1 MADKLSNP
9 TVKIKFLFFCHVSI
23 LSKSIWNINNK
34 TSSKRM
40 DLTKGPEKLEINDSQ
55 TEADEDFSLIR
66 QFIQGNES
74 TFRTLV
80 IKHKEK
86 VRNLVFITLS
96 DSEFVDDISQDVFIS
111 VYHKLKEFR
120 FESKFT
126 TWLYRITVNKCRDYL
141 RKKKVRSIFVP
152 IGDSDREYPTG
163 PFSENIDIPNLV
175 RNAIDKLPEKLK
187 EPLVLRDID
196 GLSYKEIADQLGTE
210 VGTIKSRIFRAREN
224 LKFILEPYQKELRS

>member
-1 MADKLSNP
+1 
-9 TVKIKFLFFCHVSI
+9 
-23 LSKSIWNINNK
+23 
-34 TSSKRM
+34 M
-40 DLTKGPEKLEINDSQ
+40 DLTKEPEKLEINDSQ
-55 TEADEDFSLIR
+55 IEADEDFSLIR

-163 PFSENIDIPNLV
+163 PFSENIDIPHLV
-175 RNAIDKLPEKLK
+175 QNAINKLPEKLK
-187 EPLVLRDID
+187 VPLVLRDID

>member
-1 MADKLSNP
+1 
-9 TVKIKFLFFCHVSI
+9 
-23 LSKSIWNINNK
+23 
-34 TSSKRM
+34 M
-40 DLTKGPEKLEINDSQ
+40 DLKNS
-55 TEADEDFSLIR
+55 TESVGFNEQIETVDEDFILIR
-66 QFIQGNES
+66 RFINGEEA

-80 IKHKEK
+80 LRHKEK
-86 VRNLVFITLS
+86 VRNLVFVTLG
-96 DSEFVDDISQDVFIS
+96 DTDYVDDISQDVFIN
-111 VYHKLKEFR
+111 VYHKLGEFR

-152 IGDSDREYPTG
+152 IGDYDREYPTK

-175 RNAIDKLPEKLK
+175 RTAIEKLPEKLRV
-187 EPLVLRDID
+187 PLVLRDID

-224 LKFILEPYQKELRS
+224 LKFLLEPYQKELKA